1 MPSLIMTDCPDCGC
15 GESRGDDCIAL
26 VTVYGKNYFDEGS
39 QFEERTEYAGIN
51 VRAAYQIGVSL
62 GEMLNGEYTGFR
74 GTISEIQFI
83 QCYENIVDAID
94 ALGQHNPHFVFE

>member
-1 MPSLIMTDCPDCGC
+1 MPSIMMTDCPDCGC
-15 GESRGDDCIAL
+15 GGSSGDDCIAL

-51 VRAAYQIGVSL
+51 VRSAYQIGVSL
-62 GEMLNGEYTGFR
+62 GDMLSGDYTGFR

-83 QCYENIVDAID
+83 QCYENIVDAIN
-94 ALGQHNPHFVFE
+94 ALNQHNPHFVFE